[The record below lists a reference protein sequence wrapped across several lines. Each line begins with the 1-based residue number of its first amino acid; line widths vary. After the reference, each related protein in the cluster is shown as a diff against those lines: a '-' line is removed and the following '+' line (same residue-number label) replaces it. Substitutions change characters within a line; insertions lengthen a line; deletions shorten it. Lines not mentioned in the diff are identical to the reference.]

1 MCSKNRSLNI
11 QMVDFTQAGDA
22 FDPQAE
28 LNDALARMNVPP
40 KSAWVEIKVSYV
52 ITNHKYIY
60 IYINTLPSQK
70 CHRLWEPTRS
80 SLPWWPLTAK
90 VHQKLPMSPR
100 RTSRHLSFRSG
111 PQLARLVAVLG
122 CRWWLVKPPSS
133 HQSRKKPK

>member
-60 IYINTLPSQK
+60 IYILIP
-70 CHRLWEPTRS
+70 CHRRNVTDYGN
-80 SLPWWPLTAK
+80 PLDPFCPGG
-90 VHQKLPMSPR
+90 H
-100 RTSRHLSFRSG
+100 
-111 PQLARLVAVLG
+111 
-122 CRWWLVKPPSS
+122 
-133 HQSRKKPK
+133 